1 MIAVFI
7 FFIHIVFVMTIFVKK
22 KKEDGVNG
30 GLLNIALIGIL
41 FAIGWSLTS
50 VISKAI
56 MEPAGFG
63 KHFDRDTFSLALLT
77 IVEFFFYRIY
87 YKDTFLKK
95 ADKEKQ

>member
-7 FFIHIVFVMTIFVKK
+7 FFIHIVFIITIFVKK
-22 KKEDGVNG
+22 KKEDGMNG

-50 VISKAI
+50 VVSKAI
-56 MEPAGFG
+56 MEPPGFG

-77 IVEFFFYRIY
+77 AVEFFFYRIY
-87 YKDTFLKK
+87 YKDTFLKRD
-95 ADKEKQ
+95 DKEKQ